1 MAYNISISFIGVK
14 MKVSSFLLA
23 AVLVV
28 FSACSKEKNFDER
41 ELHLLSP
48 EKIAGFDPI
57 NVSDRYSGHETGKVY
72 EGLFEFHP
80 LKRPYVLIPNLAEAM
95 PTVSADGLTY
105 SFKLK
110 KGVLFHDSVAFKGQ
124 PRELKTDDVFYSL
137 RRLADPKLQAKGWWV
152 IDDKIAGLNEWRE
165 KNANL
170 AAANYDEPIEGFK
183 KIDDHSFQI
192 VLKRPFPQFL
202 YSLAMPYTFIV
213 AKEVV
218 QHFGNEFLNHPVGT
232 GPFTL
237 EKFEQS
243 NRIVYLRNTKFR
255 DKFYPSEGAEGDAKL
270 GLLADA
276 GKKLPLVDKIVVDII
291 PVDQTQWL
299 NFQKGRIDLMEM
311 KSMYERALDDKNN
324 LHSNL
329 KGNGI
334 RLHIDPM
341 LDVTFVAW
349 NYDNPTLK
357 NRKLRQA
364 LSLAFDRA
372 GFNKTFYKGLA
383 SEAQSVIPPGLSG
396 YRKEFK
402 NPYTKYDLTLAK
414 KLLAEAGFPGGKGLP
429 ALTIETRSDTI
440 PRQQIEFIAKNMMEI
455 GVKIKVGTNT
465 WPELIKK
472 VTTRQHQGY
481 TMAWGADYPD
491 AENFLGLLYCP
502 NSAPGSNGSNYCNPE
517 FDALFKTATQMQDSP
532 ERTTMYEKLSE
543 MVAIDTP
550 WIYGF
555 HRPEVYVSQ
564 AWLKNFK
571 QMEFNHSQFQYLG
584 VDLEVKK
591 ELSKKF

>member
-1 MAYNISISFIGVK
+1 
-14 MKVSSFLLA
+14 MKFSNV
-23 AVLVV
+23 VLVILFIV
-28 FSACSKEKNFDER
+28 LSACSKEKNFDER
-41 ELHLLSP
+41 ELHLMCP

-57 NVSDRYSGHETGKVY
+57 NASDRYSGHENGKVY

-80 LKRPYVLIPNLAEAM
+80 LKRPYELIPNLADSM

-105 SFKLK
+105 TFKLK
-110 KGVLFHDSVAFKGQ
+110 SGILFHESPAFKGQ
-124 PRELKTDDVFYSL
+124 PRILKTDDVFFTL
-137 RRLADPKLQAKGWWV
+137 RRLADPKLSAKGWWI

-165 KNANL
+165 KNTNL
-170 AAANYDEPIEGFK
+170 PATNYDEPIDGFK
-183 KIDDHSFQI
+183 KIDDLNFQI

-213 AKEVV
+213 AKEAVD
-218 QHFGNEFLNHPVGT
+218 HFGKEFLNHPVGT

-255 DKFYPSEGAEGDAKL
+255 DKFYPSEGAEGDDKL

-276 GKKLPLVDKIVVDII
+276 GKKLPLVDKVVVDII
-291 PVDQTQWL
+291 PADQTQWL
-299 NFQKGRIDLMEM
+299 NFQKGRVDLMEM
-311 KSMYERALDDKNN
+311 KSMYERAVEDSNQ
-324 LHSNL
+324 LHPNL
-329 KGNGI
+329 KSNGI

-341 LDVTFVAW
+341 LDVTFFAW
-349 NYDNPTLK
+349 NYDNPVLK
-357 NRKLRQA
+357 NKKLRQA
-364 LSLAFDRA
+364 ISLAFDRA
-372 GFNKTFYKGLA
+372 GYNKSFYKSLA
-383 SEAQSVIPPGLSG
+383 SEAQSVIPPGLAG
-396 YRKEFK
+396 YRKEFR
-402 NPYTKYDLTLAK
+402 NPFTKFDLVLAK
-414 KLLAEAGFPGGKGLP
+414 KLLAEAGYPGGKGLP
-429 ALTIETRSDTI
+429 AITIETRAETI
-440 PRQQIEFIAKNMMEI
+440 PRQQVEFLAKNLNEI
-455 GVKIKVGTNT
+455 GIKINVGQNT

-472 VTTRQHQGY
+472 VTTRQHQAY

-502 NSAPGSNGSNYCNPE
+502 NSSPGSNGANYCNPE
-517 FDALFKTATQMQDSP
+517 FDALFKAATQLQDGP
-532 ERTTMYEKLSE
+532 ERTKMYEELNA
-543 MVAIDTP
+543 MAALDVP
-550 WIYGF
+550 WIFGF

-564 AWLKNFK
+564 AWLRNFK

>member
-1 MAYNISISFIGVK
+1 MKFSCLALAVSLLFI
-14 MKVSSFLLA
+14 
-23 AVLVV
+23 
-28 FSACSKEKNFDER
+28 SACSKEKSFDER

-57 NVSDRYSGHETGKVY
+57 NASDRYSGLEVGKVY

-80 LKRPYVLIPNLAEAM
+80 LKRPYELVPNLAESM

-105 SFKLK
+105 TFKLR
-110 KGVLFHDSVAFKGQ
+110 KGVLFHDSPAFKGQ
-124 PRELKTDDVFYSL
+124 ARVLKTDDVFYTL
-137 RRLADPKLQAKGWWV
+137 KRLADPKLQAKGWWV
-152 IDDKIAGLNEWRE
+152 IDDKIAGLNEWRTKYE
-165 KNANL
+165 KE
-170 AAANYDEPIEGFK
+170 AAANYDEAIEGFVK
-183 KIDDHSFQI
+183 LDDHSFQI
-192 VLKRPFPQFL
+192 KLKRPSPQFL
-202 YSLAMPYTFIV
+202 YSLAMPYAFVV
-213 AKEVV
+213 AKEAVE
-218 QHFGNEFLNHPVGT
+218 HYGKEFLNYPVGT

-243 NRIVYLRNTKFR
+243 NRIVYHRNQKFR
-255 DKFYPSEGAEGDAKL
+255 DKFYPSEGAEGDDKL

-311 KSMYERALDDKNN
+311 KSMYERAMDDKNH

-329 KGNGI
+329 KSNGI
-334 RLHIDPM
+334 RLHVDPM

-349 NYDNPTLK
+349 NYDNPIFK
-357 NRKLRQA
+357 NKKLRQA

-372 GFNKTFYKGLA
+372 GFNRTFYKGLA
-383 SEAQSVIPPGLSG
+383 SEAQSVIPPGLG
-396 YRKEFK
+396 GFRKEYK
-402 NPYTKYDLTLAK
+402 NPFAKYDVAQAK
-414 KLLAEAGFPGGKGLP
+414 KLLAEAGYPNGKGLP
-429 ALTIETRSDTI
+429 DIAIETRSDTI
-440 PRQQIEFIAKNMMEI
+440 PRQQVEFIAKNMAEI
-455 GVKIKVGTNT
+455 GVKIKVGANT

-502 NSAPGSNGSNYCNPE
+502 NSSPGSNGANYCNPE
-517 FDALFKTATQMQDSP
+517 YDALFKTATQMQDSP
-532 ERTTMYEKLSE
+532 ERSALYEKLNE
-543 MVAIDTP
+543 MVAIDNP
-550 WIYGF
+550 WIFGF
-555 HRPEVYVSQ
+555 NRPEVYVSQ

-571 QMEFNHSQFQYLG
+571 QMEFNHNQAQYFG